1 MPRFD
6 EIELEPVPLI
16 EEPPALATLPQPSDA
31 APLLRRLLAL
41 LTDLSLFVA
50 LTLALSPLL
59 PMRRSPASIAALA
72 GFVLMTSYYY
82 FAGTWLLWGK
92 TVGGAIFDVR
102 VVAETQTAMSVR
114 SATLRWV
121 GFMASLLTAGIGF
134 MVAVLPGRRSLA
146 DRLSGTHC
154 VAAL

>member
-1 MPRFD
+1 MQRFD

-16 EEPPALATLPQPSDA
+16 EEPVALTA
-31 APLLRRLLAL
+31 APSPTTGSAPLFRRLLAL
-41 LTDLSLFVA
+41 LTDLSLFIA

-59 PMRRSPASIAALA
+59 PLTRTTLSIVALA

-114 SATLRWV
+114 SASMRWL
-121 GFMASLLTAGIGF
+121 GF
-134 MVAVLPGRRSLA
+134 
-146 DRLSGTHC
+146 
-154 VAAL
+154 